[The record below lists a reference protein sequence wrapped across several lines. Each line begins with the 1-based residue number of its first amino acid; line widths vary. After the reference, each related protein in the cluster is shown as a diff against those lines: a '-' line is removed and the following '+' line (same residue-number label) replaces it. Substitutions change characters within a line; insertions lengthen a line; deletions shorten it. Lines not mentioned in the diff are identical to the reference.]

1 MAAMARSYKN
11 AKHIGATDSWGD
23 RNGKIVEGLELWHLD
38 LEKFAII
45 KHHGGGFDEI
55 EAKERDSSLWKGR
68 AKPEMDMKTPLI
80 G

>member
-1 MAAMARSYKN
+1 
-11 AKHIGATDSWGD
+11 
-23 RNGKIVEGLELWHLD
+23 LELWRLD